1 MCHIEQLVFF
11 KKIQLRMPEYFTD
24 TKVLEVGSLDINGSI
39 RQFFNAQEYIGLD
52 VGAGPGVDIVC
63 EGQNFD
69 YPDDYFDVTV
79 SSECFEHNPFWLET
93 FLNMIRMTKSGGLVA
108 FSCAS
113 EGRKEHGTHRSEPES
128 SPLTVF
134 KGGEYWNYYRN
145 LNEEDFTSEIDFD
158 SIFSEYKFKYNDKAF
173 DLYFYGVKK

>member
-11 KKIQLRMPEYFTD
+11 QRVKNKFPDYFKD
-24 TKVLEVGSLDINGSI
+24 TKVLEVGSLDLNGSI
-39 RQFFNAQEYIGLD
+39 RQFFNAKEYIGID

-63 EGQNFD
+63 EGQEFN
-69 YPDDYFDVTV
+69 YPDEYFDITV

-93 FLNMIRMTKSGGLVA
+93 FLNMIRMTKKDGLVI

-113 EGRKEHGTHRSEPES
+113 EGRPEHGTFRSEPES
-128 SPLTVF
+128 SPLTVS

-145 LNEEDFTSEIDFD
+145 LNEKDFTGSVDLD
-158 SIFSEYKFKYNDKAF
+158 TIFKEYKFKYNEKAF
-173 DLYFYGVKK
+173 DLYFYGIKK

>member
-1 MCHIEQLVFF
+1 MCHMEQLVFF
-11 KKIQLRMPEYFTD
+11 KKIQLRMPEYFED

-39 RQFFNAQEYIGLD
+39 RQFFKAKEYIGLD
-52 VGAGPGVDIVC
+52 VGPGPGVDVVC

-69 YPDDYFDVTV
+69 YPDEYFDVTV

-93 FLNMIRMTKSGGLVA
+93 FLNMVRMTRSGGLVA

-134 KGGEYWNYYRN
+134 KGGDYWNYYRN
-145 LNEEDFTSEIDFD
+145 LNEEDFTSEVDLD
-158 SIFSEYKFKYNDKAF
+158 SIFSKYKFKYNDKAF